1 MAEGLDRIVF
11 DSGVQDDPEPVRTD
25 DSDVS
30 EAESDAEVD
39 EEAPSKLMQAMHN
52 GPQTG
57 PKGVMADYRQHRKIE
72 GEKEEK
78 KLVEF
83 MNKLNWASSQ
93 APEPTKDEE
102 SDIDSDDEFFQS
114 YRESRIR
121 QIHTRSSKPRFGTVQ
136 RIGSDGYIEAID
148 AEASNI
154 PVVIHLYD
162 NRFLECKRMNECLDR
177 IAARYV
183 HAKFLKIPSVE
194 ADPDFDPIALPAIL
208 AYKNGTLVANLI
220 RVTEE
225 LGDRFDEEAVEAL
238 LVKNLVLCE
247 QDM

>member
-11 DSGVQDDPEPVRTD
+11 DSGIQDDPEPVRTD
-25 DSDVS
+25 DSDIS
-30 EAESDAEVD
+30 ESEFNQAEDDA
-39 EEAPSKLMQAMHN
+39 PGKLMQAMHN

-57 PKGVMADYRQHRKIE
+57 PKGVMADYRQHKRLE
-72 GEKEEK
+72 GEKEERK
-78 KLVEF
+78 MVEF
-83 MNKLNWASSQ
+83 MKKLNWASSQ
-93 APEPTKDEE
+93 APEQNNQEE
-102 SDIDSDDEFFQS
+102 SDIDSDDEFFQQ

-121 QIHTRSSKPRFGTVQ
+121 QIHSRSSKPRFGTVQ
-136 RIGSDGYIEAID
+136 RINSDQYIEAID
-148 AEASNI
+148 SETTNI

-162 NRFLECKRMNECLDR
+162 HRYLECKRMNDCLDR
-177 IAARYV
+177 IATRYV

-208 AYKNGTLVANLI
+208 AYKNGELIANLI

-238 LVKNLVLCE
+238 LVKNFVLCE